1 MFWQFQ
7 FLYCLWKW
15 LQLLVSQGKGKIMP
29 AVFDNFCVIM
39 IPVLWLLKLILDWWW
54 WWWLLMRDGRL
65 WEVLSNWGATQVQRY
80 IKENPFLDIVKHV
93 LIKLG
98 THNPELATLTL
109 GLCQAVFTDRFSF
122 MKMMWTAEIQI
133 FKCWYDP
140 CSDDCNLSNCKWTRK

>member
-1 MFWQFQ
+1 
-7 FLYCLWKW
+7 
-15 LQLLVSQGKGKIMP
+15 MP

-39 IPVLWLLKLILDWWW
+39 IPVLWLLKLILDWW
-54 WWWLLMRDGRL
+54 LLMRDSRL
-65 WEVLSNWGATQVQRY
+65 WEVLSNWGATQVQPY

-93 LIKLG
+93 SIKWG
-98 THNPELATLTL
+98 AHNPELATLTL

-140 CSDDCNLSNCKWTRK
+140 CSDECNLSNCANEPENNSTGFEPMASALALQCSSIWAIWRPIHW